1 MLETKCDKKQ
11 FLSYLILKMKNR
23 KKKLFFSIFRKMNF
37 FRNSFCQ
44 KYTSFKGNNNRR
56 FQTQE
61 SLVLLDKNK
70 LILKLVILKKV
81 LFPYYLPDTI
91 NSHMLR
97 L

>member
-1 MLETKCDKKQ
+1 MLEAKCDKKQ

-23 KKKLFFSIFRKMNF
+23 KKKVFFSIFRKISF

-44 KYTSFKGNNNRR
+44 KHTSFKGNNNRR
-56 FQTQE
+56 FHTLE

-81 LFPYYLPDTI
+81 LFTYYLPVTI
-91 NSHMLR
+91 TSHMSR